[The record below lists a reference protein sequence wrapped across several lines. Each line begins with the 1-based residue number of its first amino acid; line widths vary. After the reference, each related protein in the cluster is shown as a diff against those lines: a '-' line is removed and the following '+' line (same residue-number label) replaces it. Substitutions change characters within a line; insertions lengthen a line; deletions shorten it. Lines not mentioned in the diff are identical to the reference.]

1 LANPQP
7 LRQGSEVGF
16 PIEHSEARAMDDDR
30 AGDTFE
36 IVRRRQRGRRCVNTA
51 SLDFYR
57 NSGPFKFTAFGIDVV
72 KGIAQTGDL
81 VFTVDGGTL
90 TVPFDQTG
98 LTTVPVPFL
107 GLIDP
112 AGFTDAILTPTQLG
126 DLFSYDRLQTALLT
140 PSTPGV
146 PEPAAWTMMFVGFGA
161 VGGVLRSR
169 TCRRALA

>member
-1 LANPQP
+1 
-7 LRQGSEVGF
+7 
-16 PIEHSEARAMDDDR
+16 MDDDR
-30 AGDTFE
+30 AGDPFE

-98 LTTVPVPFL
+98 LTTVPVRFL